1 MRNQLLR
8 KCGYSPSQWFLGHD
22 PKIVG
27 CLGDVSEQQNY
38 PVQSQVLS
46 DPSFAAKIQLR
57 EEAARAFFAE
67 HAKESWRRAC
77 AGRNRPLRGPYQVG
91 QLVYMFRKR
100 GSFKT
105 RYGVWHGPGRIV
117 GVESSTNHFIP
128 SCLDCLQWFHL
139 PVFP

>member
-22 PKIVG
+22 PKIAG
-27 CLGDVSEQQNY
+27 WLGDVSEQQNY

-57 EEAARAFFAE
+57 EEAARAFIAE

-91 QLVYMFRKR
+91 QLVYMFRKHGR

-117 GVESSTNHFIP
+117 GV
-128 SCLDCLQWFHL
+128 
-139 PVFP
+139 